1 MDGSS
6 ASRDAA
12 ERHAREAMTAHVM
25 RSLVLLVF
33 ARQGE
38 RTPHHGSGT
47 FVVGRSG
54 RLAVLTAAHV
64 VQPGDL
70 VSLVTREAF
79 VEDAIEDVVHPPGG
93 LDIALAFVRDRIA
106 GSLRALAIGPDR
118 LEASGA
124 RTIPKGAQLVAA
136 GFPEQFTFDARHPN
150 HGWLQHRFVDIF
162 HYTTE
167 FKHDDR
173 NISIAWKSGHVIGD
187 SFPYEEL
194 DVPRNTRVQFKKPN
208 GLSGGP
214 VYHIRS
220 SSADSLWSPS
230 SDATLIGIATSF
242 TNRRELALPWWRW
255 VDWVRDVLG

>member
-6 ASRDAA
+6 ANREAA
-12 ERHAREAMTAHVM
+12 ERHAREAVTTHVM
-25 RSLVLLVF
+25 RSLVLIVF

-38 RTPHHGSGT
+38 RTPYHGSGT
-47 FVVGRSG
+47 LMVGRSG
-54 RLAVLTAAHV
+54 RVAVLTAAHV

-79 VEDAIEDVVHPPGG
+79 VQDAVVDVVHAPGS
-93 LDIALAFVRDRIA
+93 LDIALAFVRDPIA
-106 GSLRALAIGPDR
+106 GSLRGLAIGPDR
-118 LEASGA
+118 LETSTA

-136 GFPEQFTFDARHPN
+136 GFPEQFTFDARHPD

-162 HYTTE
+162 HYTSE
-167 FKHDDR
+167 FNHDDR
-173 NISIAWKSGHVIGD
+173 NISIVWESGHVTGD
-187 SFPYEEL
+187 SFPYDEL
-194 DVPRNTRVQFKKPN
+194 DVPRDTKVQFKKPN

-220 SSADSLWSPS
+220 TRAGSLWSPS
-230 SDATLIGIATSF
+230 SDATLIGVATSF

-255 VDWVRDVLG
+255 ADWVREALG